1 MFKDLISVLALKE
14 KKDKIQD
21 KNFGIDKNISI
32 SKNVSIDAQ
41 IAGNILEILYWHVN
55 RSLKAD
61 RSSVKLNMF
70 EKGIISSG
78 LNSVMPG
85 TRDYL
90 MGMMSGDIKMLL
102 DDIEKEMA
110 KRKK

>member
-1 MFKDLISVLALKE
+1 MLRELILKGKE
-14 KKDKIQD
+14 KENVLKKD
-21 KNFGIDKNISI
+21 
-32 SKNVSIDAQ
+32 VSTDAQ
-41 IAGNILEILYWHVN
+41 IACDVLERLYWHVN

-85 TRDYL
+85 TKEYIE
-90 MGMMSGDIKMLL
+90 GMHDSDIELLL
-102 DDIEKEMA
+102 DDIEMELA
-110 KRKK
+110 KRRKETKKK